1 MESCCWSLVP
11 LEKELRALPR
21 VLNSG
26 NITCKLSCRAGGMF
40 LWEFCC
46 IGTVW
51 SGGLI
56 EIPSFF
62 SPVNPNWGGSGGAM
76 PLKQRFELQNQLI
89 VKPCCLLRAGSGAA
103 HPPSVALLLR
113 SDAKSMA
120 IFLFTLMGALYQPL
134 IDEKFLFL
142 KQLHIIRYT

>member
-1 MESCCWSLVP
+1 MGISPVSCLAGLEGCSSESSA
-11 LEKELRALPR
+11 ALAQ
-21 VLNSG
+21 SG
-26 NITCKLSCRAGGMF
+26 VGG
-40 LWEFCC
+40 
-46 IGTVW
+46 
-51 SGGLI
+51 S

-89 VKPCCLLRAGSGAA
+89 AKPCCLLRAGSGAA

-113 SDAKSMA
+113 SDAKSVA